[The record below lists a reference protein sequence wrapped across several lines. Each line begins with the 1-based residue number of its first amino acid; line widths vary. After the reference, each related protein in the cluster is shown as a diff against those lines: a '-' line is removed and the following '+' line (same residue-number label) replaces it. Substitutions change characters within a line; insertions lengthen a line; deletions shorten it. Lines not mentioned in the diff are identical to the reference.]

1 MSAILK
7 DWIYK
12 ASVPEQMELASRC
25 GTSRSYLYHIGV
37 HRFPSPE
44 LAAKI
49 EAASKDMNIESGGR
63 LPVIYRTDLTPAC
76 RNCEFAR
83 KALGTIAVRSDFDEA
98 LMAKYSK
105 RKA

>member
-1 MSAILK
+1 MSAVFK

-12 ASVPEQMELASRC
+12 AAVSEQIELAARC

-49 EAASKDMNIESGGR
+49 EAASKDMHIETAGR
-63 LPVIYRTDLTPAC
+63 LPIIYRTDLTPAC

-83 KALGTIAVRSDFDEA
+83 SVLGEVAVRSDFDDA
-98 LMAKYSK
+98 LIAKYSK
-105 RKA
+105 RK